1 MLIIGLILVTST
13 GIVSA
18 QLKEQVKDA
27 GKTLAKSIDVEPVD
41 YEKLKGLLPKK
52 LKKMERVELFGER
65 ASGLGIKLSYA
76 RAEYRDRDQG
86 SIKIKITDTGSIKK
100 LASLAMTAWA
110 AANIQRK
117 SDDGYERTFDYN
129 GHRAYTKYS
138 RSKAAGEI
146 KVLVANRF
154 LVEVEGEDVAI
165 KFVAAA
171 LKKINVKKLAKWR
184 EEGINK

>member
-1 MLIIGLILVTST
+1 LT
-13 GIVSA
+13 
-18 QLKEQVKDA
+18 KQVKEA

-76 RAEYRDRDQG
+76 RAEYRDQKDG
-86 SIKIKITDTGSIKK
+86 SVKIKITDTGSIKK

-154 LVEVEGEDVAI
+154 LVEVTGEDVDM
-165 KFVAAA
+165 KPVAAA
-171 LKKINVKKLAKWR
+171 LKKINIKKLAKWR
-184 EEGINK
+184 EEGTNK